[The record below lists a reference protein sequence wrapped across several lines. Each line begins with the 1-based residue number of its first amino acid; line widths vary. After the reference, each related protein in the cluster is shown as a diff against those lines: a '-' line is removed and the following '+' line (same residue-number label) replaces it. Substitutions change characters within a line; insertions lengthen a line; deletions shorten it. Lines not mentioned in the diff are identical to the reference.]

1 MASLR
6 HLIGGI
12 IKNLKIYDYGLV
24 LKDNSFDIKSN
35 GCKIQWPLAAPYA
48 FSVITRAQAKK
59 ITLIGFDGYSKKD
72 PRNSE
77 MNDVFENYFSLNASI
92 PIVTLTPSIYNIKK
106 NEIFNSYTS

>member
-1 MASLR
+1 MLSIAP
-6 HLIGGI
+6 INCANWEYNFI
-12 IKNLKIYDYGLV
+12 FDDNIYVRSKLY
-24 LKDNSFDIKSN
+24 
-35 GCKIQWPLAAPYA
+35 P
-48 FSVITRAQAKK
+48 
-59 ITLIGFDGYSKKD
+59 LIGFDGYSKKD